1 MDKLF
6 NIVFFDETFEFLSN
20 LEKKHYE
27 KIIFNIRKAQ
37 TRHDPE
43 LFKKLK
49 DEIWEFRTLYQGLHY
64 RLLSF
69 WDKTDSENTLVVST
83 HGIVKKTSKTP
94 DSEIQK
100 AKQIRLRYFE
110 DKEMKTHT
118 LDEVQDKLI
127 GKIGTP
133 NRDRFE
139 YELQMDLIGQAIKQ
153 TRQERKLTQ
162 EELGKL
168 IGVQKAQISRI
179 ENNASNVTIET
190 LMRVFN
196 ALQAKVMLSV
206 ELPHFKISLGQ

>member
-1 MDKLF
+1 
-6 NIVFFDETFEFLSN
+6 
-20 LEKKHYE
+20 
-27 KIIFNIRKAQ
+27 
-37 TRHDPE
+37 
-43 LFKKLK
+43 
-49 DEIWEFRTLYQGLHY
+49 
-64 RLLSF
+64 
-69 WDKTDSENTLVVST
+69 
-83 HGIVKKTSKTP
+83 
-94 DSEIQK
+94 
-100 AKQIRLRYFE
+100 
-110 DKEMKTHT
+110 MKTHT

-127 GKIGTP
+127 GKIGSA

-206 ELPHFKISLGQ
+206 ELPHFKISLGK